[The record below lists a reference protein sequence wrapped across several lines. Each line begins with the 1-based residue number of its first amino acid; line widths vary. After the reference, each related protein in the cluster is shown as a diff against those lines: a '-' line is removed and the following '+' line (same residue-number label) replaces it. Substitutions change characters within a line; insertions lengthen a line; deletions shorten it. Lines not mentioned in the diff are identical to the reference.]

1 MMGVMAG
8 ISSER
13 ITGLI
18 VGLSVTGLLLTGWLG
33 LSELF
38 KGPTCPHLL
47 GVPACYLVL
56 VGYLLA
62 VAGAWLFRT
71 RTGDASFF
79 IGVGAVTLIGV
90 YFSWSQLAGHAECPT
105 FEGLPMCYVSLLAGL
120 TMLGLD
126 QVRRRLPVTAQIS

>member
-8 ISSER
+8 VSSER
-13 ITGLI
+13 VTGFI
-18 VGLSVTGLLLTGWLG
+18 VGLGFTGLLLTGWLV

-38 KGPTCPHLL
+38 EGPTCPHLF

-56 VGYLLA
+56 LGYLLG

-71 RTGDASFF
+71 RAGDVSFF
-79 IGVGAVTLIGV
+79 IGTGAVTLIGV

-120 TMLGLD
+120 TMLALD
-126 QVRRRLPVTAQIS
+126 QVRRRLRDTA